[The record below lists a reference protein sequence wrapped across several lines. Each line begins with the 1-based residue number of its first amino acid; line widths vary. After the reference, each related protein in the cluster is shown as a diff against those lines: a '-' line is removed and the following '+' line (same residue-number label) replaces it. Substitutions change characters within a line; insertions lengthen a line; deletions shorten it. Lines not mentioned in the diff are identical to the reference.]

1 MITSYTVLCAH
12 ISHCHNHYTQHHIFS
27 VRLRVTQHHTLVFRN
42 FWCHSE
48 SHSWLYTQPHCMTC
62 LGHKLGSTIQ
72 CQTLVPQTQDTP
84 IIAVPFVRVYVIDP
98 HGVTPSVSHTWY
110 QSASHI
116 NIHSITISH
125 TPWHIHYLT
134 QSLTSDVTY
143 LVSLR
148 ITPSDSPTLHS
159 VSHD

>member
-27 VRLRVTQHHTLVFRN
+27 VRLRVTQHHILVFRN

-48 SHSWLYTQPHCMTC
+48 SHPWLYTQPHCMTC

-98 HGVTPSVSHTWY
+98 HGDTFSITHLVSVSITHQYTQY
-110 QSASHI
+110 H
-116 NIHSITISH
+116 NVTHSMAHSLSH
-125 TPWHIHYLT
+125 TVFDKRCYILGIT
-134 QSLTSDVTY
+134 QNHTQ
-143 LVSLR
+143 
-148 ITPSDSPTLHS
+148 
-159 VSHD
+159 